1 MVTFEIPLNAMDV
14 IIIDRQFCGDSNE
27 TYGLDY
33 PELLQSILD
42 EYSKYETFDDA
53 KEKTIQKACCIMVG
67 LVFHQPFKN
76 GNKRTA
82 VSISLIMMKDNG
94 FKIKGYETEEV
105 QEEFYDLLDKT
116 MMKMEGDES
125 IKPDL
130 ENYLRENLIKI

>member
-1 MVTFEIPLNAMDV
+1 
-14 IIIDRQFCGDSNE
+14 
-27 TYGLDY
+27 
-33 PELLQSILD
+33 
-42 EYSKYETFDDA
+42 
-53 KEKTIQKACCIMVG
+53 MVG

-105 QEEFYDLLDKT
+105 QKVFYQLLNNT

-130 ENYLRENLIKI
+130 ENYLRENLINV

>member
-1 MVTFEIPLNAMDV
+1 MVTFERPINAMDLIV
-14 IIIDRQFCGDSNE
+14 INRQFCKELGE

-33 PELLQSILD
+33 HDLLQNILD
-42 EYSKYETFDDA
+42 EYNKYDTYDDV
-53 KEKTIQKACCIMVG
+53 KEKTIQKACCLMVG

-105 QEEFYDLLDKT
+105 QKVFYQLLNNT

-130 ENYLRENLIKI
+130 ENYLRENLINV